1 VPGVAPARNRMWR
14 RPSSEGAHRLAWW
27 LCADDARWA
36 GVTLSAGVSP
46 ATIDRLLSGEMEP
59 SGELAAAIADVTAGA
74 VMPMDW
80 ARATSAA
87 WDAKPAARAGTAA

>member
-1 VPGVAPARNRMWR
+1 
-14 RPSSEGAHRLAWW
+14 
-27 LCADDARWA
+27 
-36 GVTLSAGVSP
+36 
-46 ATIDRLLSGEMEP
+46 MEP